1 MACARPVT
9 ANTIVIGV
17 LIAAASRVSAG
28 VSAPLTLA
36 PLC

>member
-1 MACARPVT
+1 MACARLDP
-9 ANTIVIGV
+9 ANTLVIGV

-28 VSAPLTLA
+28 VSDPLTLA